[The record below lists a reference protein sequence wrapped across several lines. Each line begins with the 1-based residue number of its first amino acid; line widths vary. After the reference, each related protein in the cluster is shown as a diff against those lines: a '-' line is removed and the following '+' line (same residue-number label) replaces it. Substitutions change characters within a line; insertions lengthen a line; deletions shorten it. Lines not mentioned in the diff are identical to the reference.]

1 MGELTSEYIQPSGVS
16 DNHAKAYAHIE
27 AQPLASAMGA
37 EIKNIDLAN
46 ITDAEFDELADALY
60 QHKMVYLRDQ
70 ILSLDDQENL
80 TRRFG
85 KFGVDAYTTGVE
97 GHLHIQRVVK
107 EAEDKAQI
115 IFGGSWHTDSPFLA
129 QPPAISLLYGVDIPA
144 FGGDT
149 LWANTVSAYAALG
162 DTMKTM
168 LAPLQVHMSGHRI
181 LAAMKK
187 ADTAGAAASF
197 ASMEIDAKERVLFD
211 GAYHP
216 LVRTHPATGEQ
227 GLYVDESYTVGIQG
241 MSEYE
246 AAPLV
251 RFLCDHITQPLF
263 TCRLRWE
270 KHTFVMWDNRSCL
283 HHAFNDH
290 DGFRREM
297 LCSIVEGEVPQ

>member
-1 MGELTSEYIQPSGVS
+1 MGELTSDYIQPSGVS
-16 DNHAKAYAHIE
+16 DNHAKSYTHIE
-27 AQPLASAMGA
+27 VQPLASAMGA
-37 EIKNIDLAN
+37 EIKDVNLTN

-60 QHKMVYLRDQ
+60 RHKMVYLRDQ
-70 ILSLDDQENL
+70 SLTLDDQENL

-85 KFGVDAYTTGVE
+85 EFGVDAYTTGVE
-97 GHLHIQRVVK
+97 SHPQIQRVVK

-129 QPPAISLLYGVDIPA
+129 RPPAISLLYGVDIPP

-149 LWANTVSAYAALG
+149 LWANTVRAYAALS

-168 LAPLQVHMSGHRI
+168 LAPLQVHMSGRRI
-181 LAAMKK
+181 LAAMKQ
-187 ADTAGAAASF
+187 ADTASASASF
-197 ASMEIDAKERVLFD
+197 ASMEIDAKERILFD

-216 LVRTHPATGEQ
+216 LVRTHPVTGEK
-227 GLYVDESYTVGIQG
+227 GLYVDESYTVGIKG

-251 RFLCDHITQPLF
+251 RFLCSHITQPIF

-270 KHTFVMWDNRSCL
+270 KYTFVIWDNRSCL

-297 LCSIVEGEVPQ
+297 LRSIVEGEVPQ

>member
-16 DNHAKAYAHIE
+16 DNHAKVYSHIDVE
-27 AQPLASAMGA
+27 PLASAMGA
-37 EIKNIDLAN
+37 EIKNVDLAN
-46 ITDAEFDELADALY
+46 INDREFDDLADALY
-60 QHKMVYLRDQ
+60 HHKMVYLRDQ
-70 ILSLDDQENL
+70 ILSLEGQENL

-85 KFGVDAYTTGVE
+85 EFGVDAYTAGME
-97 GHLHIQRVVK
+97 GHPHIQRVVK
-107 EAEDKAQI
+107 AAADKAQI

-129 QPPAISLLYGVDIPA
+129 QPPAISLLYGVDIPP

-149 LWANTVSAYAALG
+149 LWANTVRAYAALS
-162 DTMKTM
+162 DTMKNM
-168 LAPLQVHMSGHRI
+168 LAPLQVHMSGRRI

-187 ADTAGAAASF
+187 ADSISDAASF
-197 ASMEIDAKERVLFD
+197 ASMEIDAKERVLFE

-216 LVRTHPATGEQ
+216 LVRTHPVTGEK
-227 GLYVDESYTVGIQG
+227 GLYVDESYTVGIKG

-251 RFLCDHITQPLF
+251 RFLCDHRTQPLF
-263 TCRLRWE
+263 TCRLRWQ
-270 KHTFVMWDNRSCL
+270 KRTFVMWDNRSCL

-297 LCSIVEGEVPQ
+297 LRSIVEGEVPR